1 MKKKLILALFA
12 LVILGAGGHFGW
24 QWWNHGRFVEST
36 DNAYVAADMSV
47 ISSKISGYLQS
58 LEAVENRPVKA
69 GDVLFRI
76 DDADFRAKLA
86 QAEALLATRR
96 AALDIVDR
104 QLGTQQAN
112 IAEAEASLRSS
123 RADLTRTDDDLRRY
137 NQLASGQY
145 VSTQKLETAQTDQ
158 RKAKA
163 ALDRAEAGRSAQ
175 RSQTAVLQANREQ
188 AMAMI
193 AQAEAE
199 VAMARLDLQNT
210 VVRAP
215 IDGVVGNRTA
225 QLGQYVRPGVQLMV
239 IVPVANAY
247 VVANFKETQLRGLQP
262 GQPAVIK
269 VDAYP
274 GKLLQAH
281 IDSLAP
287 ASGAKFSLLPPDNA
301 TGNFTKIVQRVP
313 VKLVIDKTAGD
324 LPDYLVPGMSVLV
337 EIDRRSAKP

>member
-1 MKKKLILALFA
+1 MKKKIILSLFA
-12 LVILGAGGHFGW
+12 LALLGTAGHFGW
-24 QWWNHGRFVEST
+24 QWWSHGRFIEST

-58 LEAVENRPVKA
+58 LEAVENRRVKA

-76 DDADFRAKLA
+76 DDADYRAKLA

-96 AALDIVDR
+96 AAMDIVDR
-104 QLGTQQAN
+104 QLNTQQAS

-163 ALDRAEAGRSAQ
+163 ALERAEAGRSVQ
-175 RSQTAVLQANREQ
+175 RSQIAVLQANREQ

-199 VAMARLDLQNT
+199 VAMVKLDLENT

-239 IVPVANAY
+239 IVPLQEAY
-247 VVANFKETQLRGLQP
+247 VVANFKETQLRDLRP
-262 GQPAVIK
+262 GQKAQIK

-274 GKLLQAH
+274 GQVLQAH

-313 VKLVIDKTAGD
+313 VKLVIDKAAGNPVD
-324 LPDYLVPGMSVLV
+324 TLVPGMSVLV
-337 EIDRRSAKP
+337 EIDRRARPE